1 MAKECAFCPETA
13 KLSAEHLWSDW
24 MNELFPGKK
33 RFTSKNEKGE
43 IVADWSSD
51 ELDWKARVVCERCNN
66 TWMSDIESNAKS
78 AMSNLIRGEPRLI
91 SQSCA
96 DSIALFAFKTA
107 VIFDHIRRDREP
119 FFTRSV
125 RHTFR
130 ESSAIPSSVRI
141 FMAGFVP
148 AGKGHVHTCYHEGP
162 LSATERV
169 KLYVC
174 TYAVGHFVFQVVGQ
188 KQHGFTKVTLQP
200 RGQRTFQSVAV
211 EFWPWIPGDIA
222 WPPACL
228 LQTVGDFDSFSARW
242 RNLTATSHATT
253 S

>member
-1 MAKECAFCPETA
+1 
-13 KLSAEHLWSDW
+13 
-24 MNELFPGKK
+24 MNALFPGKQ
-33 RFTSKNEKGE
+33 RFTSKNETGE

-51 ELDWKARVVCERCNN
+51 KLDWKARVVCEQCNN

-78 AMSNLIRGEPRLI
+78 VMSNLIRGEAGLI

-125 RHTFR
+125 RHAFR
-130 ESSAIPSSVRI
+130 ESSAIPSSVRM
-141 FMAGFVP
+141 FMAGFLP

-162 LSATERV
+162 LSATDCI

-174 TYAVGHFVFQVVGQ
+174 TYAAGHFVFQVVGQ

-200 RGQRTFQSVAV
+200 SGPRTFRSEAV
-211 EFWPWIPGDIA
+211 EFWPWISGGVL
-222 WPPACL
+222 WPPTHL
-228 LQTVGDFDSFSARW
+228 LQTVDDFYLFATRW
-242 RNLTATSHATT
+242 QKLTATSSADQL
-253 S
+253 